1 MAPAATKSTVSDFR
15 ATLEEYGALT
25 RAALQEWLPKEEPKR
40 YLYDLV
46 ADYPAR
52 GGKMLRPCLCLA
64 TAVAFGANRQDALR
78 AAVSIELLHNAL
90 LVHDDIQDESDERR
104 GQPTLHAIHGVPLAI
119 NAGDAMGFFSL
130 RPLLQNSLRLGSR
143 LTLRILEEADRMAQ
157 ESAEGQALEL
167 GWQRDNAMDL
177 DDGDYL
183 EMVLKK
189 TCWLTSIYPLRIG
202 ALIGTRRAHLDL
214 APFLRFGFYLGAAF
228 QIQDDV
234 LNLIGDDRYGKEING
249 DILEGKRSLM
259 LLHLLREA
267 RPALRKQLE
276 TFLAKPREKRAAAEV
291 SRIRSAMER
300 YGSIAYAQEIARGLA
315 DAARHEFDHAFQHV
329 PDTRDRRFIEALI
342 RYVIERE
349 T

>member
-104 GQPTLHAIHGVPLAI
+104 GQPTLHAIH
-119 NAGDAMGFFSL
+119 
-130 RPLLQNSLRLGSR
+130 
-143 LTLRILEEADRMAQ
+143 
-157 ESAEGQALEL
+157 